1 MNNVAEIDLILFSL
15 GTAKLIWELKVE
27 ALRTETRRP
36 FFAYTVYIFRIST
49 DSQVWVIEKTWS
61 DFKVTRMHTAS
72 TRWLL

>member
-36 FFAYTVYIFRIST
+36 FFCVYRIHISH
-49 DSQVWVIEKTWS
+49 QHR
-61 DFKVTRMHTAS
+61 FAS
-72 TRWLL
+72 VGNRKDLVRL